1 MEISVTP
8 RQKQFID
15 STADEVLFGGAA
27 GGGKSYAQITDALI
41 YALTYPGSKQLILR
55 RTYPELDKSIIR
67 QSLAL
72 YPKNIYK
79 YSASNHTGVFSNGS
93 MIDFG
98 YCDNENDVY
107 RYQSAEFDVIRFDE
121 LTHFTKDMYL
131 YLISRLRGVNGYPK
145 QMKSS
150 TNPGGVGHKWVK
162 ERFIDIGESGQEY
175 STDTGRRIFIPS
187 FVTDNVFLMAKDKNY
202 MKRLE
207 NLSEKD
213 RKALLYGQWDIF
225 EGQYFDEWDRE
236 HHVVKPFELPPRWK
250 RYAAMDYGLDM
261 LAVYF
266 FAVDEIGNTYVYKE
280 IYRSNL
286 IISRA
291 AAAIKAVMSENV
303 TAFYAPPDLWNRRQD
318 SGRSVADIF
327 AVNGIYLTKS
337 INDRQSGWYRVKE
350 FLSKREDEFGT
361 KGSRLKIFSNC
372 LNLIRTLPALTHD
385 SRNVNDVA
393 NTPHEYTHAPDALRY
408 FCVMHSHNTRQRDE
422 TYGYDY
428 TSGFENMTE
437 SRFSLYYSEQ

>member
-1 MEISVTP
+1 MEISITP
-8 RQKQFID
+8 TQKRFID

-27 GGGKSYAQITDALI
+27 GGGKSYAQIIDALI
-41 YALTYPGSKQLILR
+41 YAVTYPGSRQLILR

-72 YPKNIYK
+72 YPKSIYK
-79 YSASNHTGVFSNGS
+79 YSSSSHTGLFSNGS
-93 MIDFG
+93 VIDFG

-121 LTHFTKDMYL
+121 LTHFTKEMYV

-150 TNPGGVGHKWVK
+150 TNPGGIGHKWVK
-162 ERFIDIGESGQEY
+162 ERFIDVGESGVEH

-187 FVTDNVFLMAKDKNY
+187 FVTDNVFLMAKDRNY
-202 MKRLE
+202 LKRLE

-225 EGQYFDEWDRE
+225 EGQYFDEWDRN
-236 HHVVKPFELPPRWK
+236 HHVVKPFELLPEWK

-266 FAVDEIGNTYVYKE
+266 FAVDEGGNTFVYKE
-280 IYRSNL
+280 IYQSNL

-291 AAAIKAVMSENV
+291 ANAIKSVMTEPV

-327 AVNGIYLTKS
+327 AANGIYLTKS
-337 INDRQSGWYRVKE
+337 VNDRQSGWYRVKE
-350 FLSKREDEFGT
+350 FLHKGDDEFGT
-361 KGSRLKIFSNC
+361 KGSRLKIFHNC
-372 LNLIRTLPALTHD
+372 VNLIRTLPALTHD
-385 SRNVNDVA
+385 SRNVNDVS

-408 FCVMHSHNTRQRDE
+408 FCVMHRNNKANSNDTDSD
-422 TYGYDY
+422 DY
-428 TSGFENMTE
+428 LTGFENLTG
-437 SRFSLYYSEQ
+437 